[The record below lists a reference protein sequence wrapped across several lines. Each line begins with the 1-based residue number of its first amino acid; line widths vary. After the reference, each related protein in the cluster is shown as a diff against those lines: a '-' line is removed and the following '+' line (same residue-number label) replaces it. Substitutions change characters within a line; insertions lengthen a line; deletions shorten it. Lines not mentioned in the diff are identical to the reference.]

1 MKKTSRRSFL
11 AESGKAAAASVLG
24 SAIFGAAEGCGGAVK
39 VRRNIAGMGVNNPIL
54 VSYRKAIK
62 KMQALPDTDPLSWA
76 YQAAV
81 HWTTITP
88 VLPDW
93 DKCEHGTNFFWSWH
107 RMYLYWF
114 ERIVRK
120 MSKDEDWAIP
130 YWNWAP
136 GSDFKLPAP
145 FRVVGSELYTQY
157 RDPAMN
163 NGTGSLNPAAVS
175 VTGPFM
181 SANFYSTNLSIQAPH
196 GSVHIEVGGTPT
208 GWMYQV
214 PTAAQDPIFYLHHS
228 NVDRL
233 WDLWLAQ
240 GGGRGDPVTDAAW
253 TGKTYTFHNEHG
265 KAVRMTACEILR
277 AAEQLKYRYE
287 GEPPQVLD
295 YCEKRPEGPKHFRF
309 ERETLFQLPG
319 PPVELRGEQVTVPIE
334 LKQIRDRMEK
344 VAASPTDM
352 LLLHLE
358 GMEADEQPGVV
369 WGVWV
374 GLPAGTEPVA
384 EIPSH
389 VGVVALF
396 GTGIRR
402 EAAGHE
408 FIPAETVLPLNRA
421 VVEALKTK
429 SESLEIR
436 FVPLGILIDGKPTT
450 PQVRAPLRIGKM
462 SLEIEHATAID

>member
-1 MKKTSRRSFL
+1 MRKSNRRSFL
-11 AESGKAAAASVLG
+11 AESGKAAAATVLG
-24 SAIFGAAEGCGGAVK
+24 SALFGADGVFAAPIK
-39 VRRNIAGMGVNNPIL
+39 VRRNVAGLGVNDPIL

-62 KMQALPDTDPLSWA
+62 EMRKLPDHDPVSWK

-81 HWTTITP
+81 HWTTLSP
-88 VLPDW
+88 VLPFW

-114 ERIVRK
+114 ERIVQE
-120 MSKDEDWAIP
+120 MSHDKDWAIP

-145 FRVVGSELYTQY
+145 FRVVGSELYTVN
-157 RDPAMN
+157 RDPNIN

-175 VTGPFM
+175 VTSSFAVT
-181 SANFYSTNLSIQAPH
+181 SFYSTNLNVQAPH
-196 GSVHIEVGGTPT
+196 GAVHTETGGTPA
-208 GWMYQV
+208 GWMYLV
-214 PTAAQDPIFYLHHS
+214 STAAQDPIFYLHHS

-240 GGGRGDPVTDAAW
+240 GGGRSDPVTEAAW
-253 TGKTYTFHNEHG
+253 TGKTYQFHDEHRRVV
-265 KAVRMTACEILR
+265 KMTACDILR
-277 AAEQLKYRYE
+277 AAQQLRYE
-287 GEPPQVLD
+287 YEDEPPQVLD
-295 YCEKRPEGPKHFRF
+295 HCNRHKGGPKHFRF

-319 PPVELRGEQVTVPIE
+319 PPVELKAEHVTVPIE
-334 LKQIRDRMEK
+334 LRQIRERMEK

-396 GTGIRR
+396 GAGIRS
-402 EAAGHE
+402 ETAGHE
-408 FIPAETVLPLNRA
+408 FMPAETVLPLNRA
-421 VVEALKTK
+421 VLEALKTQK
-429 SESLEIR
+429 ESLEVR
-436 FVPLGILIDGKPTT
+436 FVPLGILVDGKATT
-450 PQVRAPLRIGKM
+450 PRVRATPRIGKVT
-462 SLEIEHATAID
+462 LEIEHATAID